1 MLRKFTFLL
10 FLLMVALTIQAR
22 HITGKVVDTD
32 HRDLEGATVE
42 LLSIADSSVIRVTQT
57 KEVQLWGWK
66 QWVYELDVENNKSYL
81 LRVSMLGYQ
90 TQYKK
95 VDVKMADRA
104 NEQRVDDIVLAEN
117 ARQLSEVVV
126 KATKIKMVMKGD
138 TVVYD
143 ASAFNLS
150 EGSMLDALVQ
160 QMPGATLENGVIK
173 VNGRTISSLLVD
185 GRDFFNGDASKA
197 MENLPA
203 YTVDKIKVYD
213 KAGRESR
220 FQGVDMGDK
229 ELVLDVNLKKQYKH
243 GNISNVDLA
252 LGSSDRYQARLFSMF
267 YGKKSRL
274 TLTGNVNN
282 VNNYRVPG
290 QDNVTGD
297 LPDAGS
303 GLSARK
309 QFGLE
314 YRYEG
319 KTEDD
324 YYKTSNSYTAVDND
338 NTSRTNAQ
346 TFLTGGDYY
355 NLSTNANRP
364 KNYTLY
370 TRHVFSRMFK
380 RSMLFGDVNASHA
393 HSKGWNSSLSGRF
406 NQKPWGM
413 SALDSIFM
421 PNADHALMQTVINR
435 VRNAGKYQGESTS
448 FSGYFN
454 HSIKLGK
461 GEDLWSQNNIS
472 LEANAHY
479 NRSSNDRFALNRI
492 DYLST
497 GAKDDRNQFSQ
508 SPNKSYDYSLT
519 AEYTHFL
526 INDSAGVRNFYVRPR
541 YAYKQSYDSQTYDL
555 YRLDQLADYDSL
567 SYGMGVLPSTR
578 EALLSVKD
586 GNNSYWSDQMTRT
599 HDADVSFVF
608 SSGDGVQRPRFMAY
622 GNPGLSFKYDNLVYY
637 RQRSYNTSRHD
648 VLFQPNLGMMY
659 QFNDSTGNVYA
670 SFNYRSSES
679 QPGMTSM
686 LDIRDDSNPL
696 YVTLGNTNLKNARTH
711 SVNAQWGKFHMRTQ
725 SMLSLGANYSI
736 TRNALATAV
745 VYDKQTGVTTSQPR
759 NINGNW
765 QVGGNA
771 FAQRVLDK
779 KKHLTLQGNVY
790 VNYNNSVDL
799 TTVEGMDN
807 TRSDVHNTTASG
819 SVGLTYQLG
828 EGLRLSLTPAVN
840 YRHATSDRKDFS
852 EVSAWNYNFRFSGMV
867 HLPWSFELSSDLT
880 SYNRRGY
887 NDDQMNTSEW
897 VWNARLTRGF
907 LKKRLTLSLDA
918 FDILA
923 QLKNTDVTLNSQ
935 GRTETWRNSL
945 PRYVMVHLSYKFN
958 SGMAKPKPRYP
969 WEN

>member
-1 MLRKFTFLL
+1 MKRQIITTII
-10 FLLMVALTIQAR
+10 ALAAVCSSWAQR
-22 HITGKVVDTD
+22 EVNITGDVKDGFMKTPLTD
-32 HRDLEGATVE
+32 AHV
-42 LLSIADSSVIRVTQT
+42 SICRADSSVLVDSLKMTIYMRSDKPFLAVYSAKVKTDANT
-57 KEVQLWGWK
+57 VLVHAWKEG
-66 QWVYELDVENNKSYL
+66 YDDVWQ
-81 LRVSMLGYQ
+81 RVSIGKETEVEVPTIEMR
-90 TQYKK
+90 
-95 VDVKMADRA
+95 KMREL
-104 NEQRVDDIVLAEN
+104 NLN
-117 ARQLSEVVV
+117 EVVV

-197 MENLPA
+197 LENLPA

-297 LPDAGS
+297 LPGS

-314 YRYEG
+314 YRFEG

-380 RSMLFGDVNASHA
+380 RSMLFGDVNASHS

-686 LDIRDDSNPL
+686 LDIRD
-696 YVTLGNTNLKNARTH
+696 
-711 SVNAQWGKFHMRTQ
+711 
-725 SMLSLGANYSI
+725 
-736 TRNALATAV
+736 AL
-745 VYDKQTGVTTSQPR
+745 
-759 NINGNW
+759 
-765 QVGGNA
+765 
-771 FAQRVLDK
+771 
-779 KKHLTLQGNVY
+779 
-790 VNYNNSVDL
+790 
-799 TTVEGMDN
+799 
-807 TRSDVHNTTASG
+807 
-819 SVGLTYQLG
+819 
-828 EGLRLSLTPAVN
+828 
-840 YRHATSDRKDFS
+840 
-852 EVSAWNYNFRFSGMV
+852 
-867 HLPWSFELSSDLT
+867 
-880 SYNRRGY
+880 
-887 NDDQMNTSEW
+887 
-897 VWNARLTRGF
+897 
-907 LKKRLTLSLDA
+907 
-918 FDILA
+918 
-923 QLKNTDVTLNSQ
+923 
-935 GRTETWRNSL
+935 
-945 PRYVMVHLSYKFN
+945 
-958 SGMAKPKPRYP
+958 
-969 WEN
+969 